1 MEAAQNEFKLDT
13 IETPK
18 ETKEKDKSAK
28 KGRPKIVASN

>member
-13 IETPK
+13 IESSTPK
-18 ETKEKDKSAK
+18 EKEKSK